1 MLYQHVVMRF
11 LCHAFLLASVI
22 FSAPSFARENGAR
35 DRADREVRR
44 EARAEARELR
54 IEERLR
60 LREER
65 LEQAVRNGELSSDDA
80 NELRRKQ
87 RDRMIR
93 RQGQD
98 DSESSDDSS
107 SPWRRRFLAP

>member
-1 MLYQHVVMRF
+1 MLYKQAGMRF
-11 LCHAFLLASVI
+11 VCYAFLLATVV
-22 FSAPSFARENGAR
+22 FSTPSFARENGAR
-35 DRADREVRR
+35 DRADRELRR
-44 EARAEARELR
+44 EARAEAQDLR

-65 LEQAVRNGELSSDDA
+65 LDQAVRNGELSSDDA

-87 RDRMIR
+87 RDRMLR

-98 DSESSDDSS
+98 NLESSDDAS